1 MKKIEL
7 LAPAGTFEKMQ
18 SAFNFG
24 ADAVYFAGKKF
35 GLRAFA
41 GNFDDKEIELAV
53 NYAHSLNK
61 KVYITINILA
71 HEDDFNGLE
80 EYVLWLQKIGVD
92 AVIVSDLGIIS
103 LISQIAPKL
112 VIHVSTQ
119 ANILNS
125 YAINFLAKF
134 GVKRIILARELSI
147 DEIKSIKNKIPK
159 DIELE
164 SFVHGAMCISYSG
177 RCLLSN
183 YLAGRDSNR
192 GACVQPC
199 RWEYTITEKTRK
211 GEQYTIEEDDKGT
224 YILNSKDLCLI
235 ENLEELIDAGICS
248 FKIEGRMK
256 SEYYVANVVNAYH
269 RALTLIDSK
278 TDDKKDKL
286 LNLKKE
292 LEKSSHRRYTT
303 GFYFG
308 EKNKEYLENSMPVQT
323 HEFIAVVL
331 ENAENGFVKIQ
342 MRNRFKVGDVLEVLS
357 PNDNFNKKIK
367 VSFMMDENQNIIED
381 AKVVQQIIYLKTDLN
396 LMKGDFLRK
405 QLSEV
410 PQTKQ

>member
-71 HEDDFNGLE
+71 HEDDFDGLE
-80 EYVLWLQKIGVD
+80 DYILWLEKIKVD

-103 LISQIAPKL
+103 LISQIAPNL
-112 VIHVSTQ
+112 NIHVSTQ

-308 EKNKEYLENSMPVQT
+308 EKNKEYLDNSMPVQT

>member
-7 LAPAGTFEKMQ
+7 LAPAGTFKKMQ

-71 HEDDFNGLE
+71 HEDDFDGLE
-80 EYVLWLQKIGVD
+80 DYILWLEKIKVD

-103 LISQIAPKL
+103 LITQIAPNL
-112 VIHVSTQ
+112 NIHVSTQ

-147 DEIKSIKNKIPK
+147 DEIKKIRKKIPNN
-159 DIELE
+159 IELE

-235 ENLEELIDAGICS
+235 ENLKELIDAGICS

-269 RALTLIDSK
+269 RALTLINNK
-278 TDDKKDKL
+278 TDDIKLKL
-286 LNLKKE
+286 LELKKE

-381 AKVVQQIIYLKTDLN
+381 AKVVQQIIFLKTDLK
-396 LMKGDFLRK
+396 LTKGDFLRK